1 MTTSFTKRISLF
13 ITSVFDNS
21 VYRKIKKEE
30 FLSRMLIFT
39 GLLSTHCLYALS
51 TEKKELIYVVKKYK
65 MVRNG
70 FTEFMVI
77 DEKGRHLNVNNSLW
91 YWKWDSIEEWYKI
104 EPNKNFFI
112 KYYGWR
118 VPLFGLFPNIVTTDN
133 ENFLNPNKTKK
144 IDLFENTKIAK
155 FQLINS
161 VNHE

>member
-1 MTTSFTKRISLF
+1 
-13 ITSVFDNS
+13 
-21 VYRKIKKEE
+21 
-30 FLSRMLIFT
+30 
-39 GLLSTHCLYALS
+39 
-51 TEKKELIYVVKKYK
+51 

-70 FTEFMVI
+70 FTEFMVV